1 MAVSVDTVYQKVLAL
16 ANKEQRGYI
25 TPLEFNLLA
34 NQAQELIFE
43 QYFYDLDQFKR
54 RDTDETSF
62 SDMQE
67 LIENK
72 LTLFTDIG
80 MVSGGTQYPT
90 SFPVIGGAPVYRTG
104 RVFVIDTA
112 NMASN
117 MNYEAKHVEMNEV
130 RNYLGSEFHMAGLE
144 KNPIYHKSNMSGMDI
159 EVYNHQGLVITGVTC
174 ELIVR
179 PQRVEWG
186 YDVIAE
192 KALYNA
198 SRSANFQLHASEET
212 ELVFKIL
219 ELAGIVIN
227 KVGLV
232 QTAAQEDAKKIQ
244 YEKQ

>member
-1 MAVSVDTVYQKVLAL
+1 MIIIDTVYQKVLAL

-43 QYFYDLDQFKR
+43 QYFYDLDQMKR
-54 RDTDETSF
+54 RDTDTTSL
-62 SDMQE
+62 SDMPE

-72 LTLFTDIG
+72 LTEFTNVQT
-80 MVSGGTQYPT
+80 MASGGVYP
-90 SFPVIGGAPVYRTG
+90 ANYRTG
-104 RVFVIDTA
+104 RIFVSVGTV
-112 NMASN
+112 S
-117 MNYEAKHVEMNEV
+117 YEAKLIGMNEIA
-130 RNYLGSEFHMAGLE
+130 NYLGSEFHMAGLQ
-144 KNPIYHKSNMSGMDI
+144 KNPVYTKINSSTVDVA
-159 EVYNHQGLVITGVTC
+159 VYNHLGLLTTNVSCEVIT
-174 ELIVR
+174 R
-179 PQRVEWG
+179 PTKVEWG

-198 SRSANFQLHASEET
+198 SRSTNFQLHASEET

>member
-1 MAVSVDTVYQKVLAL
+1 MIVIDTVYQKVLAL

-54 RDTDETSF
+54 RGTDETSL

-72 LTLFTDIG
+72 LTEFTNVQTII
-80 MVSGGTQYPT
+80 SGGVYP
-90 SFPVIGGAPVYRTG
+90 SNYRTG
-104 RVFVIDTA
+104 RIFVSVGTV
-112 NMASN
+112 S
-117 MNYEAKHVEMNEV
+117 YEAKLIGMNEV
-130 RNYLGSEFHMAGLE
+130 ANYLGSEFHRAGLE
-144 KNPIYHKSNMSGMDI
+144 KNP
-159 EVYNHQGLVITGVTC
+159 VYTKINSSTSDVAVYSHLGLLTTGVSC
-174 ELIVR
+174 EIITR
-179 PQRVEWG
+179 PIKVEWG

-198 SRSANFQLHASEET
+198 SRSTNFQLHASEET
-212 ELVFKIL
+212 ELVFKTL

>member
-1 MAVSVDTVYQKVLAL
+1 MIVIDTVYQKVLAL

-43 QYFYDLDQFKR
+43 QYFYDLDQMKR
-54 RDTDETSF
+54 RDTDTTSL
-62 SDMQE
+62 SDMSE

-72 LTLFTDIG
+72 LTEFTNVQT
-80 MVSGGTQYPT
+80 MASGGTYP
-90 SFPVIGGAPVYRTG
+90 SNYRTG
-104 RVFVIDTA
+104 RIFVSVGTV
-112 NMASN
+112 S
-117 MNYEAKHVEMNEV
+117 YEAKLIGMNEIA
-130 RNYLGSEFHMAGLE
+130 NYLGSEFHMAGLE
-144 KNPIYHKSNMSGMDI
+144 KNPIYTKINSNTTDI
-159 EVYNHQGLVITGVTC
+159 AVYNHLGLLTTNVSCEVIT
-174 ELIVR
+174 R
-179 PQRVEWG
+179 PTKAEWG

-198 SRSANFQLHASEET
+198 SRSTNFQLHASEET

-227 KVGLV
+227 KVGLA
-232 QTAAQEDAKKIQ
+232 QTAAQEDGKKIQ